1 MVSFFVREQ
10 QIPAMNMKTNDSG
23 SHLDDGTPDV
33 PETNISERTE
43 EPRPEIGDSMM
54 PPKKVDEPSLLHTVE
69 VSTDIRH

>member
-54 PPKKVDEPSLLHTVE
+54 PPKNVDEPSLLHTVE